1 MHDDLAQLLADGRIS
16 KAQAEV
22 LDPWQP
28 GGFVRHRS
36 WGAGKITGW
45 DLTQGKLQVDFE
57 GKPDHTMA
65 LKFAMQN
72 LERLESGHILAQRAQ
87 DSERLIRLA
96 QEDPK
101 ALVEEVVASHG
112 GSISLDKLEDT
123 LKGTV
128 VRAEQYKSWWEAAK
142 RRLRGDRRFVLP
154 LRRTE
159 PLVVRSAE
167 IDASELLLEDLRAA
181 VDLKAKARVLTQIVT
196 DLDSLSDREGL
207 KIELGAIEERLGSG
221 GRSDLPGAIELM
233 QVRDDLLEKLG
244 EEGAGVREVALVEFV
259 RDNRERLGEHLRSLP
274 VASIRRV
281 LEAYPEAFG
290 DEDFSEIALSQVHG
304 AGARGVAELT
314 RFLIDKGKTGALLEN
329 LKVGIADRALDQ
341 DVLAWLCRER
351 RGAAAPLFTMDL
363 AGAVIHELERDYY
376 DEESRGGNRLRDLVT
391 TDRDLL
397 GDFIEDASYA
407 QARNFGR
414 RLLGSPAFDDLT
426 RKSLMARLVRIQP
439 RLQELLSTEAARD
452 EDELLVSWGSL
463 ERRKAE
469 LDDLVNRQMPENVKE
484 IQVARSYGDLRENFE
499 YKAAKEMKAV
509 LERRKMELERDLGRA
524 KGTNFANAD
533 TSKVSLGTQ
542 ITLTP
547 VGGGDATV
555 YTILG
560 AWDGDVDKGILSYQ
574 SATASSLLGKP
585 VGTRVDLAG
594 LPHEITAIQRASI

>member
-1 MHDDLAQLLADGRIS
+1 MHEDLAQLLADGRIT
-16 KAQAEV
+16 KTQAEL

-45 DLTQGKLQVDFE
+45 DLAQGKLHVDFE

-65 LKFAMQN
+65 LKFALQN

-87 DSERLIRLA
+87 DSERLATLA
-96 QEDPK
+96 QQDPK

-123 LKGTV
+123 LKGSV
-128 VRAEQYKSWWEAAK
+128 IPAEQYKSWWESAK

-167 IDASELLLEDLRAA
+167 IDASELLLEDLRGAA
-181 VDLKAKARVLTQIVT
+181 DLKGKARVLAQIVA
-196 DLDSLSDREGL
+196 DLDSLTDREGL
-207 KIELGAIEERLGSG
+207 KAELSAMEERLAGSG
-221 GRSDLPGAIELM
+221 RTDLPGAIELM

-244 EEGAGVREVALVEFV
+244 AEGEGVRQVELVDFV
-259 RDNRERLGEHLRSLP
+259 RDNRERLGEQLRSLP

-281 LEAYPEAFG
+281 LEAYPRAFG
-290 DEDFSEIALSQVHG
+290 DEEFAGIALGQVHG

-314 RFLIDKGKTGALLEN
+314 KFLIDQGKTPALLEN

-351 RGAAAPLFTMDL
+351 RAAAAPLFTMDL

-376 DEESRGGNRLRDLVT
+376 DEEARAGNRLRDLVT
-391 TDRDLL
+391 SDRDLL

-439 RLQELLSTEAARD
+439 RLQELLSTEAERNQ
-452 EDELLVSWGSL
+452 DELLVSWGSL

-484 IQVARSYGDLRENFE
+484 IQIAREYGDLRENFE

-524 KGTNFANAD
+524 KGLDFANVD
-533 TSKVSLGTQ
+533 TAKVNLGTRV
-542 ITLTP
+542 TLTP

-555 YTILG
+555 YSILG

-574 SATASSLLGKP
+574 SATAASLLGKT
-585 VGTRVDLAG
+585 VGEEVELAG
-594 LPHEITAIQRASI
+594 MPHEISAIERAAI